1 MIWCVARQHTLLID
15 TINKVGDRLRP
26 NLGDRTLGQICKNT
40 MAKRKKTNLQWIK
53 ETLDL
58 KPDHH
63 WESPAGYKIFVADR
77 GAVRFN
83 VPQDWVFEPQEKSF
97 KFLDR
102 KPPND
107 DCCLEVSFNR
117 LPPNDWS
124 QFPLESTLKKVI
136 EDDGRNVI
144 AKGEIFTIKR
154 QTARIVWTEMKF
166 IDTQAEPREA
176 VSRTC
181 IGLGSNVQCLITFD
195 YWADQ
200 AIELTP
206 IWDEVIRS
214 LTLGLYIRDPMTGAA
229 FPD

>member
-1 MIWCVARQHTLLID
+1 
-15 TINKVGDRLRP
+15 
-26 NLGDRTLGQICKNT
+26 

-53 ETLDL
+53 ETLEL

-63 WESPAGYKIFVADR
+63 WDSPPGYKIFVADR

-83 VPQDWVFEPQEKSF
+83 VPHNWVFEPQEKSF
-97 KFLDR
+97 KFLDG

-107 DCCLEVSFNR
+107 DCCLEVSFNH

-124 QFPLESTLKKVI
+124 QFPLKSTLKKVI
-136 EDDGRNVI
+136 EDDDRNVI
-144 AKGEIFTIKR
+144 ESGEIFTIKR
-154 QTARIVWTEMKF
+154 QTARIVWTEIKF

-176 VSRTC
+176 FSRIC
-181 IGLGSNVQCLITFD
+181 IGLGSNIQCLITFD

-200 AIELTP
+200 ALGLTP
-206 IWDEVIRS
+206 VWDEVMRS
-214 LTLGLYIRDPMTGAA
+214 LTLGLYIRDPMTGLA

>member
-1 MIWCVARQHTLLID
+1 MSIAHY
-15 TINKVGDRLRP
+15 P
-26 NLGDRTLGQICKNT
+26 NVSDRTSLEDLQKT
-40 MAKRKKTNLQWIK
+40 MAKRKKSNLEWIK
-53 ETLDL
+53 ETLEL

-63 WESPAGYKIFVADR
+63 WESPSGYKIFVADR
-77 GAVRFN
+77 GSVRFN

-107 DCCLEVSFNR
+107 DCCLEMSFNR

-124 QFPLESTLKKVI
+124 QFPLKSTLKKVI
-136 EDDGRNVI
+136 EDDSRNVI
-144 AKGEIFTIKR
+144 AKSKIYTIKR
-154 QTARIVWTEMKF
+154 QTARIMWTEIKF
-166 IDTQAEPREA
+166 IDTQEEPREA
-176 VSRTC
+176 FSRTC

-200 AIELTP
+200 AFGLTP
-206 IWDEVIRS
+206 VWDEVMQS
-214 LTLGLYIRDPMTGAA
+214 LTLGLYIRDPRTGLA

>member
-1 MIWCVARQHTLLID
+1 
-15 TINKVGDRLRP
+15 
-26 NLGDRTLGQICKNT
+26 
-40 MAKRKKTNLQWIK
+40 MAKRKKSNLQWIK
-53 ETLDL
+53 ETLEL

-63 WESPAGYKIFVADR
+63 WEAPSGYKIFVADR
-77 GAVRFN
+77 GSVRFN
-83 VPQDWVFEPQEKSF
+83 VPQNWVFEPQEKSF

-102 KPPND
+102 KPPDD

-124 QFPLESTLKKVI
+124 QFPLVSTLEKVT
-136 EDDGRNVI
+136 ENDGRNVI

-154 QTARIVWTEMKF
+154 QTARIVWTEIKF

-176 VSRTC
+176 FSRTC

-195 YWADQ
+195 YWVDQ
-200 AIELTP
+200 AHSLTP
-206 IWDEVIRS
+206 IWDEVMRS
-214 LTLGLYIRDPMTGAA
+214 LTLGLYIRDSTTGAA